1 MSENKWTDEQ
11 KTAITASG
19 SNILVAAAAGSG
31 KTAVL
36 VERIIRKITDQVN
49 PIDIDKLLVV
59 TFTNAAAAEMRE
71 RIGTAIAKSLDENP
85 TSKQLQRQLTLLT
98 KANIMTMHSFCLD
111 VIRNNFHN
119 IDLDPNFR
127 IADDTESILIRQECI
142 EELLEMKYEEKDK
155 DFLAFAECF
164 SDKDDRKLE
173 SLILNLH
180 SFTESYPW
188 PEKWLTKASEDF
200 NVDDTFDFEN
210 TAWAEIL
217 LESYHIELS
226 SVKEQ
231 LAIAVKMI
239 KSTDGLQH
247 YLINFEEDKA
257 YVSDLLE
264 CKNLNELSK
273 MLQCIDFKTL
283 SRKKISESAAPVK
296 ERVKAIRDDAKS
308 VIKSLKDELSPRGVS
323 IKDGIRHMYPVMK
336 CLSDSVIA
344 FDKIY
349 SDKKREKGILD
360 FSDIEHFCLDI
371 LTRHDTDESN
381 IPAKRYMEKFEEILI
396 DEYQDSNLVQEEI
409 MNSIAKKKDG
419 KPINVFMV
427 GDVKQSIYRFRQA
440 MPELFLEKYK
450 SYHEDG
456 NGYEMKVKLFKNFR
470 SRREVLSGVN
480 YIFRQVMSNRVGELD
495 YTKEEALNYGADYKT
510 CDDINCGGD
519 IEVHILERT
528 SGKEIDFDSEEDE
541 IPDNIQLEARLAAKK
556 IKEIIYGDSNQE
568 PLMVFDNAT
577 KSYRNAQ
584 FRDIVIL
591 MRATF
596 NWSSIFMEELSKEDI
611 PVYAD
616 VGTGYFETSEIRT
629 MLSLLE
635 IIDNPL
641 QDIPLIGVLRSPIA
655 SFSSEELIDIRL
667 IDKEVSYYE
676 ALKKSTTEKAK
687 SFVKRLEQWRKKSLY
702 LPIDE
707 FIWYLYTETGFY
719 GFAGAMIGGTQRQAN
734 LRLLFE
740 KAKAY
745 EKTSLKGLFNFIDFI
760 RKLKSSSAD
769 FGSAKMLG
777 EEENVVRIM
786 SIHKSKGLEFPV
798 VIVSGMG
805 KQFNK
810 RDINSSILFHVKM
823 GFGPDYIDTDRR
835 ISYPTIVKQAL
846 KKKINLEMLSEE
858 MRILYVAFTRAKEK
872 LIITGSVRNIE
883 SSTSKWCSIASKRS
897 VKLSEYDIIRSSN
910 FLDWICPALARH
922 SSGETIR
929 AEAGVTDIDI
939 VNDES
944 SFSIKFWSANEF
956 IKSEVDNVNE
966 DIDIIKE
973 IESLNLS
980 TGESKY
986 KAEIDRRLSWKY
998 RLIMSSSIPAKI
1010 SVTELKNK
1018 FYKEVLEEDGQMQGS
1033 IKEKIMLRKPQFL
1046 LEEKK
1051 TAAQKGTLMHLVMQH
1066 IDLKRT
1072 RTMDEIKCELSRLA
1086 NQEFLT
1092 EDEVKSIDI
1101 NKIFNFFNSDIGN
1114 RMIHSKNVKRE
1125 VPFYME
1131 IKCTDIYKEL
1141 DKDTYGNE
1149 NVMLQG
1155 IIDCYFEEDD
1165 DLVLLDYKTD
1175 FVTDINTIKDRYRIQ
1190 LEYYAKALKEMTGKD
1205 IKDKYIYLFY
1215 IDKTVKL
1222 QS

>member
-1 MSENKWTDEQ
+1 MSENKWTNEQ
-11 KTAITASG
+11 KKAITASG
-19 SNILVAAAAGSG
+19 CNILVAAAAGSG

-36 VERIIRKITDQVN
+36 VERIIRKITDQNN

-71 RIGTAIAKSLDENP
+71 RIGTAISKALDENP
-85 TSKQLQRQLTLLT
+85 ASKQLQRQLTLLT

-111 VIRNNFHN
+111 VIRTNFHN

-127 IADDTESILIRQECI
+127 IADDTESILIRQECV
-142 EELLEMKYEEKDK
+142 EELLERKYEEKNK
-155 DFLAFAECF
+155 EFLAFAECF

-173 SLILNLH
+173 SLILSLH
-180 SFTESYPW
+180 NFVKSYPW
-188 PEKWLTKASEDF
+188 PEKWLIKAAENF
-200 NVDDTFDFEN
+200 NIDDSFDFEG
-210 TAWAEIL
+210 TPWAKIL
-217 LESYHIELS
+217 FESVHIELS
-226 SVKEQ
+226 SIREQ
-231 LAIAVKMI
+231 LAAAVNMI
-239 KSTDGLQH
+239 KSTYGLQH
-247 YLINFEEDKA
+247 YLINFEEDEA
-257 YVSDLLE
+257 YVSDLLNCE
-264 CKNLNELSK
+264 SLSELSK
-273 MLQCIDFKTL
+273 MLQSMDFKTL
-283 SRKKISESAAPVK
+283 SRKRVIEEAASVK
-296 ERVKAIRDDAKS
+296 ERVKAIRDDAKG
-308 VIKSLKDELSPRGVS
+308 VIKSLKDELNPRGVS
-323 IKDGIRHMYPVMK
+323 IEDSIRHMYPVMK
-336 CLSDSVIA
+336 CLSDAVIE

-371 LTRHDTDESN
+371 LTKHDIDESN
-381 IPAKRYMEKFEEILI
+381 IPAERYIEKFEEILI

-409 MNSIAKKKDG
+409 MSSIARKKDG
-419 KPINVFMV
+419 KPINIFMV

-450 SYHEDG
+450 DYPEDG

-470 SRREVLSGVN
+470 SRKEILSGVN
-480 YIFRQVMSNRVGELD
+480 YIFTQIMSSRVGELD
-495 YTKEEALNYGADYKT
+495 YTQNEALNYGADYKE
-510 CDDINCGGD
+510 CDGINCGGD
-519 IEVHILERT
+519 IEIHILEKAA
-528 SGKEIDFDSEEDE
+528 GEENDFDLDEDE
-541 IPDNIQLEARLAAKK
+541 IPDNIQLEARLVAKK
-556 IKEIIYGDSNQE
+556 IKEVIYGGSNKE
-568 PLMVFDNAT
+568 PLMVYDNVT
-577 KSYRNAQ
+577 KTYRNAQ

-596 NWSSIFMEELSKEDI
+596 NWSSVFMEELSKEDI

-655 SFSSEELIDIRL
+655 SFSPEELIDIRL
-667 IDKEVSYYE
+667 IDKEIPYYE
-676 ALKKSTTEKAK
+676 ALKKSTTEKAHN
-687 SFVKRLEQWRKKSLY
+687 FIKRLEQWRKKSVY

-707 FIWYLYTETGFY
+707 FIWYLYIETGFY
-719 GFAGAMIGGTQRQAN
+719 GFAGAMVGGTQRQAN

-810 RDINSSILFHVKM
+810 RDVNSSILFHIKM
-823 GFGPDYIDTDRR
+823 GFGPDYIEIDRR

-872 LIITGSVRNIE
+872 LIITGSVRNLQ
-883 SSTSKWCSIASKRS
+883 SSAAKWCSTASKKS
-897 VKLSEYDIIRSSN
+897 LKLSEYDIIKSAN

-922 SSGETIR
+922 SSGESIR
-929 AEAGVTDIDI
+929 AEAGITDIDV
-939 VNDES
+939 VNDGS
-944 SFSIKFWSANEF
+944 SFSVKFWSANEF
-956 IKSEVDNVNE
+956 LNSRSDNTNE

-986 KAEIDRRLSWKY
+986 KAEIDRRLSWNY
-998 RLIMSSSIPAKI
+998 RLFMASSIPAKI

-1018 FYKEVLEEDGQMQGS
+1018 FYKEVLEDDEQIQGS
-1033 IKEKIMLRKPQFL
+1033 IKQKIMLRKPQFL

-1066 IDLKRT
+1066 IDLKNVNT
-1072 RTMDEIKCELSRLA
+1072 KDEIKSELDRLA
-1086 NQEFLT
+1086 NQEFLS
-1092 EDEVKSIDI
+1092 EDEAKSIDI
-1101 NKIFNFFNSDIGN
+1101 NKIINFFNSDIGK

-1131 IKCTDIYKEL
+1131 IKCTEIYKEL
-1141 DKDTYGNE
+1141 DEGIYGNE
-1149 NVMLQG
+1149 KVMLQG
-1155 IIDCYFEEDD
+1155 IIDCYFEENDD
-1165 DLVLLDYKTD
+1165 IVLLDYKTD
-1175 FVTDINTIKDRYRIQ
+1175 FAVDTDVIKNKYKIQ
-1190 LEYYAKALKEMTGKD
+1190 LEYYAKALKEMSGKN

-1215 IDKTVKL
+1215 NNKTVKL
-1222 QS
+1222 

>member
-1 MSENKWTDEQ
+1 MSENKWTNEQ
-11 KTAITASG
+11 KKAITASG
-19 SNILVAAAAGSG
+19 CNILVAAAAGSG

-36 VERIIRKITDQVN
+36 VERIIRKITDQNN
-49 PIDIDKLLVV
+49 PIDIDRLLVV

-71 RIGTAIAKSLDENP
+71 RIGTAISKALDENP
-85 TSKQLQRQLTLLT
+85 ASKQLQRQLTLLT

-111 VIRNNFHN
+111 VIRTNFHN

-127 IADDTESILIRQECI
+127 IADDTESILMRQECV
-142 EELLEMKYEEKDK
+142 EELLERKYEEKSK
-155 DFLAFAECF
+155 EFLAFAECF

-173 SLILNLH
+173 SLILSLH
-180 SFTESYPW
+180 NFVKSYPW
-188 PEKWLTKASEDF
+188 PEKWLIKAAEDF
-200 NVDDTFDFEN
+200 NIDDSFDFEG
-210 TAWAEIL
+210 TLWAKIL
-217 LESYHIELS
+217 FESVHIELS
-226 SVKEQ
+226 SIREQ
-231 LAIAVKMI
+231 LEAAVNMI

-257 YVSDLLE
+257 YVSDLLNCE
-264 CKNLNELSK
+264 SLSELSK
-273 MLQCIDFKTL
+273 MLQLMDFKAL
-283 SRKKISESAAPVK
+283 SRKRVAEEAAYVK
-296 ERVKAIRDDAKS
+296 ERVKAIRDDAKG
-308 VIKSLKDELSPRGVS
+308 VIKSLKDELNPRGVS
-323 IKDGIRHMYPVMK
+323 IEDSISHMYPVMK
-336 CLSDSVIA
+336 CLSDAVIE

-371 LTRHDTDESN
+371 LTKHDIDESN
-381 IPAKRYMEKFEEILI
+381 IPAERYMEKFEEILI

-409 MNSIAKKKDG
+409 MRSIARKKYG
-419 KPINVFMV
+419 KSINIFMV

-450 SYHEDG
+450 NYPEDG
-456 NGYEMKVKLFKNFR
+456 NGCEMKVKLFKNFR
-470 SRREVLSGVN
+470 SRKEILSGVN
-480 YIFRQVMSNRVGELD
+480 YIFTQIMSSRVGELD
-495 YTKEEALNYGADYKT
+495 YTQNEALNYGADYKE

-519 IEVHILERT
+519 IEIHILE
-528 SGKEIDFDSEEDE
+528 KAAVEENDFDLDEDE
-541 IPDNIQLEARLAAKK
+541 VPDNIQLEARLAAKK
-556 IKEIIYGDSNQE
+556 IKELIYGDSNKE
-568 PLMVFDNAT
+568 PLMVYDNVT
-577 KSYRNAQ
+577 KTYRNAQ

-596 NWSSIFMEELSKEDI
+596 NWSSVFMEELSKEDI

-667 IDKEVSYYE
+667 IDKEIPYYE

-687 SFVKRLEQWRKKSLY
+687 NFIKRLEQWRKKSVY
-702 LPIDE
+702 LSIDE
-707 FIWYLYTETGFY
+707 FIWYLYIETGFY

-810 RDINSSILFHVKM
+810 RDVNSSILFHVKL
-823 GFGPDYIDTDRR
+823 GFGPDYIDIDRR

-872 LIITGSVRNIE
+872 LIITGSVRNVQ
-883 SSTSKWCSIASKRS
+883 SSAAKWCSSASKKS
-897 VKLSEYDIIRSSN
+897 LKLSESDIIKAAN

-922 SSGETIR
+922 SSSESLR
-929 AEAGVTDIDI
+929 AEAGITDIDV

-944 SFSIKFWSANEF
+944 YFSVKFWSANEF
-956 IKSEVDNVNE
+956 LNSRADNTNA

-986 KAEIDRRLSWKY
+986 KAEIDRRLSWNY
-998 RLIMSSSIPAKI
+998 RLFIASSIPAKI

-1018 FYKEVLEEDGQMQGS
+1018 FYKEVLEDNEQIQGS
-1033 IKEKIMLRKPQFL
+1033 IKQKIILRKPQFL

-1066 IDLKRT
+1066 IDLKNVNT
-1072 RTMDEIKCELSRLA
+1072 KDEIKSELDRLA
-1086 NQEFLT
+1086 NQEFLG
-1092 EDEVKSIDI
+1092 EDEVRSIDI
-1101 NKIFNFFNSDIGN
+1101 NKIIDFFNSDIGK
-1114 RMIHSKNVKRE
+1114 RMIRSKNVKRE

-1131 IKCTDIYKEL
+1131 IKCTELYKEL
-1141 DKDTYGNE
+1141 DESIYGDE
-1149 NVMLQG
+1149 KVMLQG
-1155 IIDCYFEEDD
+1155 IIDCYFEENDD
-1165 DLVLLDYKTD
+1165 IILLDYKTD
-1175 FVTDINTIKDRYRIQ
+1175 FAVDIDAIKSKYKIQ
-1190 LEYYAKALKEMTGKD
+1190 LDYYAKALKEMTGKD
-1205 IKDKYIYLFY
+1205 IKNKYLYLFY
-1215 IDKTVKL
+1215 NGKTVKL
-1222 QS
+1222 